1 MSRPKRSAAISA
13 EKKIK
18 AVLDWEDLPES
29 SKKFKLYAA
38 KIDAEFEEEQKN
50 KRVRVEDLEISDDD
64 EEPEENEDCA
74 DMASNGTCSVHSC
87 KNDIPTQED
96 LDFIEHDSGYESS
109 DAEFVSRES
118 DVDSLTFSEEETEEE
133 EDDEVLE
140 EIDAENDT
148 DNEVREAS
156 TDNNTSIEH
165 SLEQETI
172 VDEEE
177 EDVHMVLDINH
188 VRGEEVVSWDEPI
201 EDVKQLRNDET
212 DWSEHMLTLN
222 QTYIC

>member
-1 MSRPKRSAAISA
+1 MSRPKRSAAIFA

-38 KIDAEFEEEQKN
+38 QIDAEFEEEQKN

-74 DMASNGTCSVHSC
+74 DMASNGTRSVYSSQ
-87 KNDIPTQED
+87 NDIPTQED
-96 LDFIEHDSGYESS
+96 LDFIEHDSAYESS

-118 DVDSLTFSEEETEEE
+118 DGDSLTFSDEETEEE

-140 EIDAENDT
+140 EIDADNNT
-148 DNEVREAS
+148 DNKVREAT
-156 TDNNTSIEH
+156 TDNNTSI
-165 SLEQETI
+165 EQETI